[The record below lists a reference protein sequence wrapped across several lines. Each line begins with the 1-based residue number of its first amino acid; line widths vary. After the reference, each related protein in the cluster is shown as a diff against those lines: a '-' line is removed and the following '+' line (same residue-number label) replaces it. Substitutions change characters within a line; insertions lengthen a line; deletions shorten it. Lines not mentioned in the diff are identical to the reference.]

1 MYFTVPVIVEVDTIW
16 VNGQN
21 VTEHVTA
28 KIEGDKLIITDDRYS
43 QTQEQDYSLAPEL
56 MKPYDLEFSEFV
68 LRDSYLYVGYG
79 YVFEATDQL
88 SKYDLSRL
96 LREFMFGTYFNRSYI
111 RHNVYARMREI
122 GSSWTCELQPPVLAN
137 RKRM

>member
-68 LRDSYLYVGYG
+68 LRDSSSEARLNSIRTLCSPGCWMLYVW
-79 YVFEATDQL
+79 
-88 SKYDLSRL
+88 S
-96 LREFMFGTYFNRSYI
+96 
-111 RHNVYARMREI
+111 
-122 GSSWTCELQPPVLAN
+122 
-137 RKRM
+137 